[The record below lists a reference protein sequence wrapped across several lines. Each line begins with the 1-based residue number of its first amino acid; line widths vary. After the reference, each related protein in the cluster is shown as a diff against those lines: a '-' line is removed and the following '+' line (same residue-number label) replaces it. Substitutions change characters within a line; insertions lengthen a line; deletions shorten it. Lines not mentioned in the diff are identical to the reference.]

1 MPPSNMLNQSDGPT
15 AGDALSSSLARNDA
29 GDLYDHA
36 EGVSEAGKAHLARA
50 LHDDLGGL
58 LVGAIMDLAWAEQNW
73 GPNAKEARE
82 KITRARRSLSAA
94 VDLMRKLVER
104 LRPSLLENVGLFAAL
119 RWHVNTINAEMDI
132 QGRIELPEGELGL
145 SPPAAIVLFRSIQE
159 AYGLFCAAHAGTV
172 QITGSTDLG
181 LLKVRIAATNIPGSH
196 GHGHESQH
204 ALAAIRRRIVSL
216 GGNSSMQHPSPS
228 EMTFTAS
235 VPLLNILS

>member
-1 MPPSNMLNQSDGPT
+1 MQPTGMLNQPDRMT
-15 AGDALSSSLARNDA
+15 EGDTVSSPRTRDRP
-29 GDLYDHA
+29 GDLYDHM
-36 EGVSEAGKAHLARA
+36 ESVSESGKAHLARA

-73 GPNAKEARE
+73 GPKAKEARE
-82 KITRARRSLSAA
+82 KITRARRSLSSA

-119 RWHVNTINAEMDI
+119 RWHVNTINAEMHI
-132 QGRIELPEGELGL
+132 QGRIELPERELGL
-145 SPPAAIVLFRSIQE
+145 SPPAAIILFRSIQE

-172 QITGSTDLG
+172 QITGNTDLG
-181 LLKVRIAATNIPGSH
+181 LLNVRIAAAHMRESH
-196 GHGHESQH
+196 RDGHESQH

-216 GGNSSMQHPSPS
+216 GGNSSMQRSPS